1 MICCSPLS
9 MPVRR
14 PLVRLIS
21 LPPAALQPPSAVVM
35 MHRSPTM
42 HYRSNF
48 FSLHIYPLHSRIDQS
63 RASRMPPLLGPSWLP
78 FPPSPDTHESRHMR
92 RYQSAMQDRKN
103 GIPRLHTA
111 VLIGKKRVHKHAVV
125 RDRCRKRL
133 MAALQALTTR
143 KGVQVHSTYA
153 YIFFGT
159 ADLYS
164 ATLEDIEQQLRRAL
178 GHVAVKLAKR
188 PPPSSKLPSSTAT
201 ARGTRNIFRD

>member
-1 MICCSPLS
+1 
-9 MPVRR
+9 
-14 PLVRLIS
+14 
-21 LPPAALQPPSAVVM
+21 
-35 MHRSPTM
+35 
-42 HYRSNF
+42 
-48 FSLHIYPLHSRIDQS
+48 
-63 RASRMPPLLGPSWLP
+63 
-78 FPPSPDTHESRHMR
+78 
-92 RYQSAMQDRKN
+92 MQDKKY

-111 VLIGKKRVHKHAVV
+111 ILIGKKRVHKHAVV

-143 KGVQVHSTYA
+143 KGVQVYSTYA

-201 ARGTRNIFRD
+201 ARGTQNIFRD